1 MKTLASKCKT
11 MWGLL
16 CVVTIIFNMNWVRMG
31 FSYNNRWRSN
41 SYSCW
46 CGMNSMSN
54 NTGLLASLM
63 FDVFTLFLIGGI
75 VNRFVSWLAD
85 FLRMAMTNLVW
96 NRSCNWMAYL
106 LWNCVAFRFVFS
118 FIFCY
123 GICLADSLRVIFT
136 CSGIGRIINGVTF
149 NNRFRMN

>member
-31 FSYNNRWRSN
+31 FSYNNRCWRSN

-54 NTGLLASLM
+54 NTGLLASL
-63 FDVFTLFLIGGI
+63 LF
-75 VNRFVSWLAD
+75 
-85 FLRMAMTNLVW
+85 
-96 NRSCNWMAYL
+96 
-106 LWNCVAFRFVFS
+106 
-118 FIFCY
+118 
-123 GICLADSLRVIFT
+123 
-136 CSGIGRIINGVTF
+136 
-149 NNRFRMN
+149 

>member
-1 MKTLASKCKT
+1 

-16 CVVTIIFNMNWVRMG
+16 CVVTIIFNMNWARMG

-63 FDVFTLFLIGGI
+63 FDVFTLFLIGCI
-75 VNRFVSWLAD
+75 VNRFISWFAD

-106 LWNCVAFRFVFS
+106 LWNCVAFRFVFI
-118 FIFCY
+118 FI
-123 GICLADSLRVIFT
+123 